1 MKPPRL
7 LAGIDEAGRGPLAG
21 PVYAAAVIL
30 DPKRRI
36 RGLTDSK
43 LLSREAREAFAV
55 KIKARAIAWGIGV
68 ASVQEIDT
76 INILRAALLAM
87 KRAVDALQVA
97 AAEAIVDGNIA
108 PSLAIPCATL
118 VDGDLLH
125 PAISA
130 ASILA
135 KTARDAELIALDAV
149 YPEYGFAQHKGY
161 STPQHMEALQRHGPC
176 PIHRRSFAPVAQRT
190 LDLGDP
196 LPLEQIAVI
205 GNALVAVDPLTGI
218 DPDELAAS
226 RH

>member
-1 MKPPRL
+1 MKPTRL

-43 LLSREAREAFAV
+43 LLTPAAREAFAV

-68 ASVQEIDT
+68 ASVAEIDT

-108 PSLAIPCATL
+108 PPLTIPCATL

-135 KTARDAELIALDAV
+135 KTARDAELVALDAV

-176 PIHRRSFAPVAQRT
+176 PIHRRSFAPVAQRL

-196 LPLEQIAVI
+196 VPLEAIAVMPTGI
-205 GNALVAVDPLTGI
+205 VALDPLAGI
-218 DPDELAAS
+218 DLSELTAN